1 VARQRFV
8 LVSAALCV
16 LCVRVA
22 SADDGNLPL
31 RRVRLYETGVGYFER
46 TGALQG
52 KPTAL
57 PVPAGHLD
65 DALKTLVVLTDD
77 PKTGSVAGVE
87 FGSSVSRSMARS
99 LAGLPADESPLT
111 MNALLRSLKG
121 AAVEVR
127 AGSATY
133 AGKLV
138 ELADSSTS
146 DLEECVTLAKSEKES
161 ETRGCTPQK
170 QPVIVLLTHA
180 GELRRLKVSELA
192 SVKPTDPAFK
202 ARLGSALD
210 ALGDRSARVM
220 KDLRVQAKSGKNVSL
235 GYVAE
240 TPVWRVTYR
249 LVLADKAGDSGA
261 LQGWALLHNDTE
273 EAWKGVTVELVNGRP
288 DSFLFP
294 LAAPRYA
301 RRELVTPEQEL
312 STVPQLMEQTPDSM
326 WTGEAYGAGGL
337 GLSGVGEGGG
347 GRGEGIGLG
356 SIGTIGHGAGVGNA
370 GPSASSLLSV
380 GNLASVAPAEGVE
393 AGAMFRY
400 SLKQPVDLRAHGSA
414 LVPFLSDSVA
424 ARSIAFFRA
433 PGEAARS
440 AVHLTHRGTQTLPP
454 GTIAIFH
461 DGGFAGESA
470 LARMK
475 PSETQVLTFG
485 ADLDVELDETA
496 KDSKDETKLLGF
508 AGGKLVEHFVRH
520 HVIEYALE
528 NRSGRPRDAF
538 LKLTF
543 VNNAKVSGQDELA
556 WDSHTSSASAVFH
569 IGPRAKLEKKLVV
582 DEGLT
587 RKHDPAR
594 LGSSALRDLA
604 RNLPSRQKS
613 VVLRAAELVLEAE
626 VRRGALG
633 KRRAERRELASEIV
647 RLREHARALSR
658 GKGSEAIAARLLA
671 AEDSDKALKRRVSE
685 LEAEAKARSLRALSL
700 LESLRP

>member
-1 VARQRFV
+1 
-8 LVSAALCV
+8 
-16 LCVRVA
+16 
-22 SADDGNLPL
+22 
-31 RRVRLYETGVGYFER
+31 
-46 TGALQG
+46 
-52 KPTAL
+52 
-57 PVPAGHLD
+57 
-65 DALKTLVVLTDD
+65 
-77 PKTGSVAGVE
+77 
-87 FGSSVSRSMARS
+87 M
-99 LAGLPADESPLT
+99 
-111 MNALLRSLKG
+111 
-121 AAVEVR
+121 
-127 AGSATY
+127 
-133 AGKLV
+133 
-138 ELADSSTS
+138 
-146 DLEECVTLAKSEKES
+146 
-161 ETRGCTPQK
+161 
-170 QPVIVLLTHA
+170 
-180 GELRRLKVSELA
+180 
-192 SVKPTDPAFK
+192 
-202 ARLGSALD
+202 
-210 ALGDRSARVM
+210 
-220 KDLRVQAKSGKNVSL
+220 
-235 GYVAE
+235 
-240 TPVWRVTYR
+240 
-249 LVLADKAGDSGA
+249 
-261 LQGWALLHNDTE
+261 
-273 EAWKGVTVELVNGRP
+273 
-288 DSFLFP
+288 
-294 LAAPRYA
+294 
-301 RRELVTPEQEL
+301 
-312 STVPQLMEQTPDSM
+312 
-326 WTGEAYGAGGL
+326 
-337 GLSGVGEGGG
+337 
-347 GRGEGIGLG
+347 
-356 SIGTIGHGAGVGNA
+356 
-370 GPSASSLLSV
+370 
-380 GNLASVAPAEGVE
+380 APAEGVE